1 MTAVQVWT
9 STSSPREWTGFR
21 SPEEVPPGVEELPS
35 GVEELPWNFASTF
48 AFPVYMTLI
57 VSVIYH

>member
-1 MTAVQVWT
+1 MIGGTDDCGSGVDVDEL
-9 STSSPREWTGFR
+9 PPG
-21 SPEEVPPGVEELPS
+21 VDGLPPGVEELPS

-48 AFPVYMTLI
+48 AFPVHMTLI